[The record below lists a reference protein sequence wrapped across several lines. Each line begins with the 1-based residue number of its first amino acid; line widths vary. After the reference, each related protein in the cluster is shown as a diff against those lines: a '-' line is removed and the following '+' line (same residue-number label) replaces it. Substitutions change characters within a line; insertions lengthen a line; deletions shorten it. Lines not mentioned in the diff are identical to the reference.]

1 MHIYATNWTRENSQ
15 FSLHLFYKYFL
26 TNNSNEEK
34 YPFIV
39 QFYLLESFAFANVK
53 VVTHAVPKVMLRRV
67 EIFRHF

>member
-1 MHIYATNWTRENSQ
+1 MHIYAINWTKENSQ
-15 FSLHLFYKYFL
+15 LSLHSFYKYFL

-53 VVTHAVPKVMLRRV
+53 VVTHAVSKELRRV